1 MNLNAPQTSLLDF
14 VKECHAT
21 QKRKY
26 THEPYW
32 HHVYAV
38 AEIVSKYEPSGI
50 EIALCHDLLE
60 DTDCTEDDLRQQLL
74 KCGYNETKTTFILAG
89 VIDLTDQFTHEAFP
103 KLNRKARK
111 QKEAE
116 RLGKISYIAQTVKYA
131 DLINNSESITQ
142 YDKGF
147 AKVYLS
153 EKEDILKL
161 MTKGNQELFERCK
174 EVLRSAI
181 QKTGSLG

>member
-1 MNLNAPQTSLLDF
+1 MMQLNVRQNELLDF
-14 VKECHAT
+14 VKHCHKD
-21 QKRKY
+21 QVRKY

-38 AEIVSKYEPSGI
+38 AEIVSEYEPSGI
-50 EIALCHDLLE
+50 EIALCHDLIE
-60 DTDCTEDDLRQQLL
+60 DTDCTEDDLKQQLL
-74 KCGYNETKTTFILAG
+74 KCGYSETETVFIVDG

-142 YDKGF
+142 HDKGF

-153 EKEDILKL
+153 EKGDILKL
-161 MTKGNQELFERCK
+161 MTKGNQELFEKCK
-174 EVLRSAI
+174 KALEAAL
-181 QKTGSLG
+181 